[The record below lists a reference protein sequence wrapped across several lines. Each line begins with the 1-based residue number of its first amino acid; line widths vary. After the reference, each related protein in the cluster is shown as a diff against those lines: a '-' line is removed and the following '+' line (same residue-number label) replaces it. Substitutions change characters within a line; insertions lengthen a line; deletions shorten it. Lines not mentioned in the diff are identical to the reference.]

1 MNEINPTSDPIYKR
15 IYSFAEMV
23 ADLLRSVLPAGMLE
37 ALDLRSLE
45 KVPAAY
51 VGDDFRQRHGDTV
64 WRVRAAGAEGGWAY
78 VLVLLEFQSSSDAT
92 MALRVN
98 EYTVMLYRELLRTK
112 AVEPSAEEPSAGERE
127 GLAPSHEE
135 PSAGEREGLAPR
147 MKKAGHLPPVLP
159 VLLYNGESRWT
170 AARDVRDLIAPT
182 GPFLAAFQ
190 PSQRYLLLD
199 VRHAKADYAGKL
211 TSAVALLEQSGTGE
225 DLIEVAGL
233 LAALL
238 GDPDHEEPSAGERE
252 GPCPSHEEPSAGER
266 EGLALRMK
274 ELRRAFADWLWVVS
288 GRMASKEGPAP
299 PPELTLEDVR
309 MTLEER
315 VARWPQQWLEEGR
328 QQGKRELLRSL
339 AEARFGAQTAERL
352 FASLRREAP
361 PQRID
366 AIAMAVVRCE
376 TADELLRQASQATPG
391 GLATD
396 LDA

>member
-15 IYSFAEMV
+15 LYSFAEMV

-64 WRVRAAGAEGGWAY
+64 WRVRAAGAEGAEGGWAY
-78 VLVLLEFQSSSDAT
+78 VLVLLEFQSSNDAT

-112 AVEPSAEEPSAGERE
+112 AVEPSAGERE
-127 GLAPSHEE
+127 GFYPSYEE
-135 PSAGEREGLAPR
+135 PS
-147 MKKAGHLPPVLP
+147 AGHLPPVLP
-159 VLLYNGESRWT
+159 VLMYNGESRWT

-225 DLIEVAGL
+225 DLVEVAGL

-252 GPCPSHEEPSAGER
+252 GLAPSYEKPSAGER
-266 EGLALRMK
+266 EGLAPRMK

-288 GRMASKEGPAP
+288 GRMASKKGPAP
-299 PPELTLEDVR
+299 PPELTLEDAR

-328 QQGKRELLRSL
+328 QQGKQQGIEQGKRELLRNL
-339 AEARFGAQTAERL
+339 AEVRFGAQTAERL
-352 FASLRREAP
+352 FASLRREDA